1 MDKLEFNSVNVRG
14 LNTPEKRKKI
24 YSWLKECNTEIILL
38 QETFYYKNTND
49 VSARCEFFKKL
60 KYFISKYRMNEN
72 IILCGDFNC
81 KTNNLPDKNVR
92 YLKDLREHLDD
103 MWGKLNTEM
112 TGFTCNWCDAK
123 NVPKSRIDH
132 VFLIS

>member
-1 MDKLEFNSVNVRG
+1 MNVRKSNDG
-14 LNTPEKRKKI
+14 RRILINLELDGNVFT
-24 YSWLKECNTEIILL
+24 IIDM
-38 QETFYYKNTND
+38 YAPNN

-72 IILCGDFNC
+72 IKLCGDFNC

-92 YLKDLREHLDD
+92 YLKDLREHFNLDD
-103 MWGKLNTEM
+103 MWGKLNPEM